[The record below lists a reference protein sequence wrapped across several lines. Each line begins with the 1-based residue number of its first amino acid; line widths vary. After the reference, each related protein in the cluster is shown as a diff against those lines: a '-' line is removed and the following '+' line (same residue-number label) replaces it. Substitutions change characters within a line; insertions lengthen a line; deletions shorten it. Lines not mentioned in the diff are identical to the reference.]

1 MEVHHHPHA
10 DPPNSWTHRKKFTHY
25 VWEFLMLFLAV
36 FCGFLAEN
44 FREQSVER
52 HRETQFI
59 RSYLED
65 LKSDTAAI
73 SRVLVFR
80 YQKMQRMDSLML
92 LLSSQSADGQENEL
106 YYLGRTLIRTI
117 WFRSN
122 DRTITQ
128 LKNSGALRLI
138 RNEQAADSMMSYQE
152 LVETI
157 NTNQEDDRNERS
169 AAGPILS
176 RMFDSFVFDK
186 MVTAT
191 GINKPDNHPPL
202 RSFEQNTRQ
211 DLAYYVHQLKAAIL
225 SLKTVWNCYM
235 KKQKILSYF

>member
-128 LKNSGALRLI
+128 LKNSGAL
-138 RNEQAADSMMSYQE
+138 
-152 LVETI
+152 
-157 NTNQEDDRNERS
+157 
-169 AAGPILS
+169 
-176 RMFDSFVFDK
+176 
-186 MVTAT
+186 
-191 GINKPDNHPPL
+191 
-202 RSFEQNTRQ
+202 
-211 DLAYYVHQLKAAIL
+211 
-225 SLKTVWNCYM
+225 
-235 KKQKILSYF
+235 